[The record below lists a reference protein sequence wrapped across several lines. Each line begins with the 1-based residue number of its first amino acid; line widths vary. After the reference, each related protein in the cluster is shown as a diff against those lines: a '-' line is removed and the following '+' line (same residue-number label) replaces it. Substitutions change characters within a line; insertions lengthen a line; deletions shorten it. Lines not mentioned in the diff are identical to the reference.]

1 MSTQAGYISTNTP
14 YIPGGHSVFPITMMF
29 FPPFKHI
36 IYLLTNCQLPEACC
50 SSTHTHTLC
59 CQLTSIQSHSHTHTH
74 THKCYYLSTTTKTH
88 FHTNSVCPLKNYCPF
103 THTVTRHTHT
113 VVNSTSTL
121 SLSHC
126 TSHCIFNHRL
136 LSHSHV
142 LRLQTLIITQP
153 LRVSIHTLTHTQTN
167 TQYLFT
173 QTLRASTHRLFH

>member
-1 MSTQAGYISTNTP
+1 MSTNTP
-14 YIPGGHSVFPITMMF
+14 YIPGGHSVFPRTMMF

-36 IYLLTNCQLPEACC
+36 IYLLTNCKLTEACC

-113 VVNSTSTL
+113 VVNFTSTL
-121 SLSHC
+121 SL
-126 TSHCIFNHRL
+126 SHCIFNHRL